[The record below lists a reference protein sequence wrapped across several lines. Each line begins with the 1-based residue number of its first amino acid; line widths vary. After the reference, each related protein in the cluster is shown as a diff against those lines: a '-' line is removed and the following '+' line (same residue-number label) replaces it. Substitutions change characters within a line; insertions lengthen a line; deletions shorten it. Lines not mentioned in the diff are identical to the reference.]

1 MSRWSSAALLLA
13 FAGLACDAAAQT
25 AGTCVPASERKG
37 RTLGCYIIA
46 RQVITELPRGPLF
59 WYLDTYPDLKAA
71 QAAKGPNGTVAEAY
85 GKIWVFTI
93 AARGTRPA
101 TAARVAEIGPLPTVS
116 AREHAAVY
124 TEGTYKPGTKSDVHR
139 HPGAEAWHIL
149 EGEMCVET
157 PAGKRTQ
164 RAGDPALIVPAAVPM
179 QVTGTGTQVRR
190 SFVLVL
196 QDASLPRSAPASDW
210 KPRGPCT

>member
-1 MSRWSSAALLLA
+1 MSRWSRAALAVLFAALA
-13 FAGLACDAAAQT
+13 AEAAAQT

-37 RTLGCYIIA
+37 RTLGCYIVA
-46 RQVITELPRGPLF
+46 RQVIPELPRGPLY

-71 QAAKGPNGTVAEAY
+71 QAAKGPNGTVVESY

-93 AARGTRPA
+93 ATKGSRPA
-101 TAARVAEIGPLPTVS
+101 TAARVAEIGPLPVVS

-139 HPGAEAWHIL
+139 HPGVEAWHIL

-157 PAGKRTQ
+157 PTGKHAQ
-164 RAGDPALIVPAAVPM
+164 RAGDHATILPAGVPM

-210 KPRGPCT
+210 KPKGLCS